1 MSRNGSLTLV
11 LFLHLLL
18 FFVVGEMNS
27 VLSGWPVYFHLQTL
41 FVIFF
46 SLYLRRLAAGFFIA
60 ALGLL
65 TEALHPVPAGTFLVY
80 YLVLWLVLIW
90 GRQRIHRHNTAH
102 IRVLAGFTQGISL
115 LVLALFLRPENW
127 AEPVYWQRFLP
138 EWLLSSLLCA
148 WLAAP
153 WCRLQ
158 LLLLTRFGW
167 NLEAEPNPA

>member
-11 LFLHLLL
+11 LLLHLLL
-18 FFVVGEMNS
+18 FFVVGEINS
-27 VLSGWPVYFHLQTL
+27 VLSGWPVYLHLQTVL
-41 FVIFF
+41 VIFF
-46 SLYLRRLAAGFFIA
+46 SLYLQRVAAGFFIA

-65 TEALHPVPAGTFLVY
+65 TEALHPVPAGTYLIY
-80 YLVLWLVLIW
+80 YLALWLVLIW
-90 GRQRIHRHNTAH
+90 GRQRIHRHHTAH

-115 LVLALFLRPENW
+115 LVLALFLRPESW

-158 LLLLTRFGW
+158 LLLLNRSGW
-167 NLEAEPNPA
+167 NLEAELNPA